1 MTQLIYFIIAI
12 DPPLQISSECLH
24 VGMCVASFLNH
35 ATSILAK
42 LVKDGL
48 AALGVLEVLVQ
59 RNKNHGYSS
68 IGQDTGRATSAAS
81 GSSGGMLMTP
91 CATRSPA
98 RAAAGRW
105 TSITAATRSSCTSS
119 SLASHYTILLDFI
132 LNEPG
137 LPNTVDT

>member
-1 MTQLIYFIIAI
+1 
-12 DPPLQISSECLH
+12 
-24 VGMCVASFLNH
+24 MCVASFLNH

-48 AALGVLEVLVQ
+48 AALGILEVLVQ

-81 GSSGGMLMTP
+81 GSSGGSMSRASGDMMTP
-91 CATRSPA
+91 PATGTGGAVRS
-98 RAAAGRW
+98 AAGRW
-105 TSITAATRSSCTSS
+105 ACTTAATRSSCTSS
-119 SLASHYTILLDFI
+119 SLSSHYTILLDFI